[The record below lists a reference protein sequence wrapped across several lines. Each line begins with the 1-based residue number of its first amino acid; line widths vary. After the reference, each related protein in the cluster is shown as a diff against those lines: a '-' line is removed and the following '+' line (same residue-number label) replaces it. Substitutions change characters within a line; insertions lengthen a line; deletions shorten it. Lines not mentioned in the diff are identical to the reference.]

1 MKLFARWKKLWRA
14 GQRGQAVTE
23 TALLMFLIFVLGIAT
38 DWLMRSH
45 PQMLNAIDTHV
56 RGFYFVLSLPFP

>member
-1 MKLFARWKKLWRA
+1 MMARLRKLWRS

-23 TALLMFLIFVLGIAT
+23 TALLMILIFVLGIGV
-38 DWLMRSH
+38 DWLLKSQSRGI
-45 PQMLNAIDTHV
+45 NFIDIHV

>member
-1 MKLFARWKKLWRA
+1 MIARLRKLWRS

-23 TALLMFLIFVLGIAT
+23 TALLMILIFVLGIGV
-38 DWLMRSH
+38 DWLLKSQSRGI
-45 PQMLNAIDTHV
+45 NFIDIHV

>member
-1 MKLFARWKKLWRA
+1 MARLRKLWRS

-23 TALLMFLIFVLGIAT
+23 TALLMILIFVLGIGV
-38 DWLMRSH
+38 DWLLKSQSRGI
-45 PQMLNAIDTHV
+45 NFIDIHV

>member
-1 MKLFARWKKLWRA
+1 MIARWRKLWKS

-23 TALLMFLIFVLGIAT
+23 TALLMILLFVLGIGV
-38 DWLMRSH
+38 DWLLKSQTRGI
-45 PQMLNAIDTHV
+45 NFIDIHV